1 MTRMR
6 KAMYLNMKGEEIKWH
21 YYQGPTQGR
30 IFFDEINGE
39 KFKCTPAD
47 QKKANKIIDEMF
59 AEFDK
64 MFAEFNGNC
73 H

>member
-6 KAMYLNMKGEEIKWH
+6 KAVYLQSQGENIKWH
-21 YYQGPTQGR
+21 YYQGPKQGR

-47 QKKANKIIDEMF
+47 QKEANKLIDLLYR
-59 AEFDK
+59 D
-64 MFAEFNGNC
+64 
-73 H
+73 

>member
-6 KAMYLNMKGEEIKWH
+6 KAIYLDMKGEKIKWH
-21 YYQGPTQGR
+21 YYQGPNQGR

-39 KFKCTPAD
+39 TFKCTPAD

-59 AEFDK
+59 AEFDE
-64 MFAEFNGNC
+64 MFAAFNGNN
-73 H
+73 

>member
-6 KAMYLNMKGEEIKWH
+6 KAIYLTNKGEKIKWH
-21 YYQGPTQGR
+21 YYQGPKQGR

-39 KFKCTPAD
+39 TFKSTSAD

-64 MFAEFNGNC
+64 MFAEFNGNN
-73 H
+73 

>member
-6 KAMYLNMKGEEIKWH
+6 KAIYLTTMGENIKWH
-21 YYQGPTQGR
+21 YYQGPKQGR

-47 QKKANKIIDEMF
+47 QKEANKLIDLLYRY
-59 AEFDK
+59 
-64 MFAEFNGNC
+64 
-73 H
+73 

>member
-6 KAMYLNMKGEEIKWH
+6 KAIYLTNKGEKIKWH
-21 YYQGPTQGR
+21 YYQGPKQGR

-39 KFKCTPAD
+39 KFKMTPAD
-47 QKKANKIIDEMF
+47 QKKANHIIDEMF
-59 AEFDK
+59 AKFDE
-64 MFAEFNGNC
+64 MFAAFNGNR

>member
-6 KAMYLNMKGEEIKWH
+6 KAMYLSMKGEEIKWH
-21 YYQGPTQGR
+21 YYQGPKQGR

-39 KFKCTPAD
+39 TFKCTPAD

-64 MFAEFNGNC
+64 MFAEFNSNN
-73 H
+73 

>member
-6 KAMYLNMKGEEIKWH
+6 KAIYLQSQGENIKWH
-21 YYQGPTQGR
+21 YYQGPKQGR

-39 KFKCTPAD
+39 KLKSTPTD

-64 MFAEFNGNC
+64 IFAEFNSNN
-73 H
+73 

>member
-6 KAMYLNMKGEEIKWH
+6 KAMYLDMKGEKIKWH
-21 YYQGPTQGR
+21 YYQGPNQGR

-47 QKKANKIIDEMF
+47 QMVANKII
-59 AEFDK
+59 DK
-64 MFAEFNGNC
+64 MFAEFDGNN
-73 H
+73 

>member
-6 KAMYLNMKGEEIKWH
+6 KAVYLTNMGENIKWH
-21 YYQGPTQGR
+21 YYEGPNQGR

-39 KFKCTPAD
+39 NFKCTPAD

-59 AEFDK
+59 AAYSD
-64 MFAEFNGNC
+64 N
-73 H
+73 

>member
-6 KAMYLNMKGEEIKWH
+6 KAIYLVMKGEKIEWH
-21 YYQGPTQGR
+21 YYQGPKQGR

-47 QKKANKIIDEMF
+47 QMEANKII
-59 AEFDK
+59 DK
-64 MFAEFNGNC
+64 MFAEFDGNRY
-73 H
+73 

>member
-6 KAMYLNMKGEEIKWH
+6 KAIYLNMKGEEIKWH
-21 YYQGPTQGR
+21 YYQGPKQGR

-47 QKKANKIIDEMF
+47 QKKANELIDLLYHEWTC
-59 AEFDK
+59 E
-64 MFAEFNGNC
+64 E
-73 H
+73 